1 MGKPKLNKS
10 TGLYNQGGGKRN
22 NAPSK
27 ISDFFKSKKRK
38 KNKGTA
44 IKDQSVI
51 DNLKANTTKSSIKTS
66 RKSGELKEAKE
77 SYRNDGLTRKQ
88 ARIKA
93 KRDVAIKALNTRK
106 NILTEH
112 KANKLKQSN
121 ARKEARNNVKPDTKP
136 VTTTKTTPTTTPTTT
151 TTTTSKEEKEEATK
165 REKASVRGRANQ
177 TARLKAVKAGKD
189 SYMRIDKY
197 GNATEVGFKGT
208 VESRKKAKADTAG
221 K

>member
-136 VTTTKTTPTTTPTTT
+136 VTTTKTTPTTT
-151 TTTTSKEEKEEATK
+151 TTTTSKEEKEEVTK

-177 TARLKAVKAGKD
+177 VARSKAIKAGKD
-189 SYMRIDKY
+189 SYMRIDED
-197 GNATEVGFKGT
+197 GNTKEVGFKGT